1 MSFMDFYMIVPSAF
15 VSGLI
20 WFLILAVFLY
30 IARDPAHH
38 AINALSRVIHNA
50 MRLSAIAV
58 LRWENWMLQ
67 RNKDV
72 LLAQG
77 REAAERMIE
86 REFERIDATVRRD
99 LAEYPALH
107 RQLSEKVTQLDEDYQ
122 SSIEVPPAPPGWV
135 KAVDAVAKIPAKGDP
150 VVSNILEDIHTSLE
164 KASEDAIEQCR
175 KSSRDRHQ
183 ILKGMMPHWRKVTR
197 GLSEVNANV
206 ESLLERS
213 KSIDRHMTDYENIVQ
228 GTNQA
233 VRTLSSSSL
242 TQFFVA
248 GFVLLIAL
256 GGAMINFNLIATP
269 MSEMVGGTS
278 RIMGYPVS
286 NIAAMVIILVE
297 ISMGL
302 FLMEALRITRLF
314 PVIGALDDK
323 LRRVILWAA
332 FIFLFSLA
340 GIEAGLAYM
349 REILMQDAAATRAL
363 LRADGVTEIV
373 QNSHLWITT
382 AAQMGMGFI
391 LPFALTFVA
400 IPLES
405 FVHSTRTV
413 LGVLAVTLLR
423 LLTWGLRFAGNVAR
437 FSGRLMTNVYDLLIF
452 APLWVEQLIKGE
464 SGKKQSNEEDEP
476 GAETFS
482 QPVAQSMSPSMSQSS
497 VS

>member
-1 MSFMDFYMIVPSAF
+1 MAEEMYKKEQNPEKAEADAKKKKE
-15 VSGLI
+15 
-20 WFLILAVFLY
+20 
-30 IARDPAHH
+30 D
-38 AINALSRVIHNA
+38 
-50 MRLSAIAV
+50 
-58 LRWENWMLQ
+58 E
-67 RNKDV
+67 DV
-72 LLAQG
+72 
-77 REAAERMIE
+77 
-86 REFERIDATVRRD
+86 IDAEN
-99 LAEYPALH
+99 LSEYPALH
-107 RQLSEKVTQLDEDYQ
+107 RQLSEEVTLLDEDYQ

-164 KASEDAIEQCR
+164 KASDDAMEQCR
-175 KSSRDRHQ
+175 KSSRERHQ
-183 ILKGMMPHWRKVTR
+183 ILKGMVPHWRRVAQC
-197 GLSEVNANV
+197 LSQVNKNV
-206 ESLLERS
+206 DSLLERC
-213 KSIDRHMTDYENIVQ
+213 KSIDRHMDVYENIVQ

-248 GFVLLIAL
+248 GFVLAIAV
-256 GGAMINFNLIATP
+256 GGAVINFNLIATP

-278 RIMGYPVS
+278 RILGYPVS

-297 ISMGL
+297 IAMGL
-302 FLMEALRITRLF
+302 FLMEGLRITRLF

-332 FIFLFSLA
+332 FIFLFALA

-363 LRADGVTEIV
+363 LRSDGATEIV

-413 LGVLAVTLLR
+413 LGVLAVMLLKV
-423 LLTWGLRFAGNVAR
+423 LIWSLRFTGNIAR
-437 FSGRLMTNVYDLLIF
+437 FSSRTLTNIYDLLIF
-452 APLWVEQLIKGE
+452 APLWVERLIK
-464 SGKKQSNEEDEP
+464 SASKKQNLNKNDNEADTSSAFMRE
-476 GAETFS
+476 GA
-482 QPVAQSMSPSMSQSS
+482 
-497 VS
+497 

>member
-20 WFLILAVFLY
+20 WFVILAVFLY

-38 AINALSRVIHNA
+38 AINALSRVLHNA

-197 GLSEVNANV
+197 SLSEVNTNV

-213 KSIDRHMTDYENIVQ
+213 KSIDRHMSDYENIVQ

-256 GGAMINFNLIATP
+256 GGAIINFNLIATP

-278 RIMGYPVS
+278 RIMGYPMS

-413 LGVLAVTLLR
+413 LGVLAVMLLR
-423 LLTWGLRFAGNVAR
+423 LLTWALRFTGNVAR
-437 FSGRLMTNVYDLLIF
+437 FSGRLLTNVYDLLIF

-464 SGKKQSNEEDEP
+464 SGKKQSSEEDKL

-482 QPVAQSMSPSMSQSS
+482 QPVSQSMSPSMSQSS

>member
-15 VSGLI
+15 ISGLI
-20 WFLILAVFLY
+20 WFVLLALLLY
-30 IARDPAHH
+30 IARDPAHQ
-38 AINALSRVIHNA
+38 AINALSRVLHNA
-50 MRLSAIAV
+50 MRLSAMAV
-58 LRWENWMLQ
+58 LRWEKWMLQ

-77 REAAERMIE
+77 REAAERMID

-99 LAEYPALH
+99 LSEYPALH
-107 RQLSEKVTQLDEDYQ
+107 RQLNEEVTLLDEDYQ
-122 SSIEVPPAPPGWV
+122 SSIEVPPAPPGWI

-164 KASEDAIEQCR
+164 KASDDAIEQCR

-183 ILKGMMPHWRKVTR
+183 ILKGMMPHWRKVTQR
-197 GLSEVNANV
+197 LTQVNNNV

-213 KSIDRHMTDYENIVQ
+213 KGIDRHMAEYESIVQ

-248 GFVLLIAL
+248 GFVLLIAV
-256 GGAMINFNLIATP
+256 GGAAINFNLIATP
-269 MSEMVGGTS
+269 MSEMVGGTA
-278 RIMGYPVS
+278 RIMGYPMS

-297 ISMGL
+297 IAMGL

-323 LRRVILWAA
+323 LRRIILWAA

-363 LRADGVTEIV
+363 LRADGATEIV

-413 LGVLAVTLLR
+413 LGVLAVMMLR
-423 LLTWGLRFAGNVAR
+423 VLTWGLRFAGNVAR
-437 FSGRLMTNVYDLLIF
+437 FSGRMFTNIYDLLIF
-452 APLWVEQLIKGE
+452 APLWIEQLIKGASE
-464 SGKKQSNEEDEP
+464 KKQSHKNKGEELESE
-476 GAETFS
+476 GLS
-482 QPVAQSMSPSMSQSS
+482 QGLSHTITP
-497 VS
+497 

>member
-1 MSFMDFYMIVPSAF
+1 
-15 VSGLI
+15 
-20 WFLILAVFLY
+20 
-30 IARDPAHH
+30 
-38 AINALSRVIHNA
+38 
-50 MRLSAIAV
+50 
-58 LRWENWMLQ
+58 
-67 RNKDV
+67 

-77 REAAERMIE
+77 REASERIIE

-107 RQLSEKVTQLDEDYQ
+107 RQLSEEVTLLDEDYQ
-122 SSIEVPPAPPGWV
+122 SSIEVPPAPPGWI

-150 VVSNILEDIHTSLE
+150 VVSNILEDIHRSLE
-164 KASEDAIEQCR
+164 KASDDALVQYR
-175 KSSRDRHQ
+175 KSSRERHQ
-183 ILKGMMPHWRKVTR
+183 VLKKMMPHWRKVTQR
-197 GLSEVNANV
+197 LGQVNKNV
-206 ESLLERS
+206 DSLLIRC
-213 KSIDRHMTDYENIVQ
+213 KSIDRHMADYENIVQ

-256 GGAMINFNLIATP
+256 GGAAINFNLIATP

-297 ISMGL
+297 VAMGL
-302 FLMEALRITRLF
+302 FLMESLRITRLF

-323 LRRVILWAA
+323 LRRVILWSS

-413 LGVLAVTLLR
+413 LGVFAVMCLR
-423 LLTWGLRFAGNVAR
+423 VLIWFLRFSGNVAR
-437 FSGRLMTNVYDLLIF
+437 FSGRMLTNIYDLLIF
-452 APLWVEQLIKGE
+452 APLWIEHLIVSTSEKKKEQL
-464 SGKKQSNEEDEP
+464 EDDE
-476 GAETFS
+476 AETLTPFVHKGS
-482 QPVAQSMSPSMSQSS
+482 THKETAHDDGMLHDGIAREGT
-497 VS
+497 

>member
-1 MSFMDFYMIVPSAF
+1 MSFMDIYLIVPSAF
-15 VSGLI
+15 ASGMI
-20 WFLILAVFLY
+20 WFVMLAILLY
-30 IARDPAHH
+30 IAREPAHQT
-38 AINALSRVIHNA
+38 INALGRSVHNA
-50 MRLSAIAV
+50 MRLSAREV
-58 LRWENWMLQ
+58 FSWERWMLQ
-67 RNKDV
+67 RNRDV

-77 REAAERMIE
+77 REASERMIE
-86 REFERIDATVRRD
+86 REFARIDTTVCRN
-99 LAEYPALH
+99 LSEYPALH
-107 RQLSEKVTQLDEDYQ
+107 RQLSEEVTLLDEDYQ
-122 SSIEVPPAPPGWV
+122 SSIEVPPVPPGWV

-164 KASEDAIEQCR
+164 KASDDAMEQCR
-175 KSSRDRHQ
+175 KSSRERHQ
-183 ILKGMMPHWRKVTR
+183 ILKGMVPHWRRVAQC
-197 GLSEVNANV
+197 LSQVNKNV
-206 ESLLERS
+206 DSLLERC
-213 KSIDRHMTDYENIVQ
+213 KSIDRHMDVYENIVQ

-248 GFVLLIAL
+248 GFVLAIAV
-256 GGAMINFNLIATP
+256 GGAVINFNLIATP

-278 RIMGYPVS
+278 RILGYPVS

-297 ISMGL
+297 IAMGL
-302 FLMEALRITRLF
+302 FLMEGLRITRLF

-332 FIFLFSLA
+332 FIFLFALA

-363 LRADGVTEIV
+363 LRSDGATEIV

-413 LGVLAVTLLR
+413 LGVLAVMLLKV
-423 LLTWGLRFAGNVAR
+423 LIWSLRFTGNIAR
-437 FSGRLMTNVYDLLIF
+437 FSSRTLTNIYDLLIF
-452 APLWVEQLIKGE
+452 APLWVERLIK
-464 SGKKQSNEEDEP
+464 SASKKQNLNKNDNEADTSSAFMRE
-476 GAETFS
+476 GA
-482 QPVAQSMSPSMSQSS
+482 
-497 VS
+497 

>member
-1 MSFMDFYMIVPSAF
+1 MSFMDIYLIVPSAF
-15 VSGLI
+15 ASGMI
-20 WFLILAVFLY
+20 WFVLLAVLLY
-30 IARDPAHH
+30 IARDPAHQ
-38 AINALSRVIHNA
+38 AIASLSRVIHNS
-50 MRLSAIAV
+50 MRLSATAV
-58 LRWENWMLQ
+58 ARSERWMLQ

-107 RQLSEKVTQLDEDYQ
+107 RQLNEEITRLDEDYQ
-122 SSIEVPPAPPGWV
+122 SSTEVPPAPPGWV

-164 KASEDAIEQCR
+164 KASDDAMEQCR
-175 KSSRDRHQ
+175 KSSRERHQ
-183 ILKGMMPHWRKVTR
+183 ILKGMMPHWRKASQC
-197 GLSEVNANV
+197 LSQVNKNV
-206 ESLLERS
+206 DSLLERS
-213 KSIDRHMTDYENIVQ
+213 KNIDRHMAEYEGIVQ

-233 VRTLSSSSL
+233 VRTLSSSSI

-248 GFVLLIAL
+248 AFVLAIAV
-256 GGAMINFNLIATP
+256 GGAAINFNLIATP

-278 RIMGYPVS
+278 RIMGYPVAS
-286 NIAAMVIILVE
+286 IAAMVIILVE
-297 ISMGL
+297 IAMGL
-302 FLMEALRITRLF
+302 FLMESLRITRLF

-349 REILMQDAAATRAL
+349 RELLMQDAAATRAL
-363 LRADGVTEIV
+363 LRADGATEIV

-405 FVHSTRTV
+405 FVHSLRTV
-413 LGVLAVTLLR
+413 LGIVAVAFLR
-423 LLTWGLRFAGNVAR
+423 GLIWGLRLTGNLAR
-437 FSGRLMTNVYDLLIF
+437 FSGRMLVNGYDLLIF
-452 APLWVEQLIKGE
+452 APLWVEQLIK
-464 SGKKQSNEEDEP
+464 SWNEKNTEP
-476 GAETFS
+476 VTKNSEPEASSTFAS
-482 QPVAQSMSPSMSQSS
+482 
-497 VS
+497 

>member
-1 MSFMDFYMIVPSAF
+1 MSFMDIYLIVPNAF
-15 VSGLI
+15 ASGMI
-20 WFLILAVFLY
+20 WFVLLAVLLY
-30 IARDPAHH
+30 IAREPAHQT
-38 AINALSRVIHNA
+38 INSLSRAIHNS
-50 MRLSAIAV
+50 MRLSATAV
-58 LRWENWMLQ
+58 AGSERWMMQ

-107 RQLSEKVTQLDEDYQ
+107 RQLNEEVTRLDEDYQ
-122 SSIEVPPAPPGWV
+122 SSVEVPPAPPGWV

-164 KASEDAIEQCR
+164 KASDDAMTQCR
-175 KSSRDRHQ
+175 KSSRERHQ
-183 ILKGMMPHWRKVTR
+183 ILKGMMPHWRKTSQY
-197 GLSEVNANV
+197 LTQVNKNV
-206 ESLLERS
+206 DSLLQRC
-213 KSIDRHMTDYENIVQ
+213 KNIDRHMAEYESIVQ
-228 GTNQA
+228 GSDQA
-233 VRTLSSSSL
+233 VRTLSSSSI

-248 GFVLLIAL
+248 AFVLAIAV
-256 GGAMINFNLIATP
+256 GGAAINFNLIATP

-297 ISMGL
+297 IAMGL

-349 REILMQDAAATRAL
+349 RELLMQDAAATRAL

-405 FVHSTRTV
+405 FVHSLRTV
-413 LGVLAVTLLR
+413 LGVFAVAFLRVVVWVLR
-423 LLTWGLRFAGNVAR
+423 LSGNLAR
-437 FSGRLMTNVYDLLIF
+437 FLGRTLINVYDLLIF
-452 APLWVEQLIKGE
+452 APLWVEHLIKNAGDKSEAVIAE
-464 SGKKQSNEEDEP
+464 SVE
-476 GAETFS
+476 AET
-482 QPVAQSMSPSMSQSS
+482 SS
-497 VS
+497 SFVR

>member
-1 MSFMDFYMIVPSAF
+1 MSFMDIYLIVPSAF

-20 WFLILAVFLY
+20 WFVILAVLLY
-30 IARDPAHH
+30 IAREPAHQ
-38 AINALSRVIHNA
+38 AINALSRVLHNA
-50 MRLSAIAV
+50 MRLSACAV

-77 REAAERMIE
+77 REAAERMID

-107 RQLSEKVTQLDEDYQ
+107 RQLNEEVTLLDEDYQ

-150 VVSNILEDIHTSLE
+150 VVSNILEDIHASLE
-164 KASEDAIEQCR
+164 KASVDAMTQFR
-175 KSSRDRHQ
+175 KSSRERHQ
-183 ILKGMMPHWRKVTR
+183 ILKGMMPHWRKVTQR
-197 GLSEVNANV
+197 LTQVNKNV
-206 ESLLERS
+206 DSLLERS
-213 KSIDRHMTDYENIVQ
+213 KGIDRHMAEYENIVQ

-248 GFVLLIAL
+248 GFVLLIAV
-256 GGAMINFNLIATP
+256 GGAAINFNLIATP

-297 ISMGL
+297 IAMGL

-323 LRRVILWAA
+323 LRRMILWAA

-413 LGVLAVTLLR
+413 LGVLAVMLLR
-423 LLTWGLRFAGNVAR
+423 LLTWGLRFTGNLAR
-437 FSGRLMTNVYDLLIF
+437 FSGRMLTNVYDLLIF
-452 APLWVEQLIKGE
+452 APLWVEQLIKTAAQ
-464 SGKKQSNEEDEP
+464 KKQSHV
-476 GAETFS
+476 AENKES
-482 QPVAQSMSPSMSQSS
+482 NSEILSPAMDSLAREGT
-497 VS
+497 

>member
-15 VSGLI
+15 ASGMI
-20 WFLILAVFLY
+20 WFVLLAVLLY
-30 IARDPAHH
+30 IARDPAHQ
-38 AINALSRVIHNA
+38 AIASLSRVIHNS
-50 MRLSAIAV
+50 MRLSATAV
-58 LRWENWMLQ
+58 ARSERWMLQ

-77 REAAERMIE
+77 RETAERMIE

-107 RQLSEKVTQLDEDYQ
+107 RQLNEEITRLDEDYQ
-122 SSIEVPPAPPGWV
+122 SSTEVPPAPPGWV

-150 VVSNILEDIHTSLE
+150 VVSNILEDIHASLE
-164 KASEDAIEQCR
+164 KASEDAMEQCR
-175 KSSRDRHQ
+175 KSSRERHQ
-183 ILKGMMPHWRKVTR
+183 ILKGMMPHWRKASQC
-197 GLSEVNANV
+197 LSQVNKNV
-206 ESLLERS
+206 DSLLQRS
-213 KSIDRHMTDYENIVQ
+213 NNIDRHMAEYEGIVQ
-228 GTNQA
+228 GSNQA
-233 VRTLSSSSL
+233 VRTLSSSSI

-248 GFVLLIAL
+248 AFVLAIAV
-256 GGAMINFNLIATP
+256 GGAAINFNLIATP

-278 RIMGYPVS
+278 RIMGYPVAS
-286 NIAAMVIILVE
+286 IAAMVIILVE
-297 ISMGL
+297 IAMGL
-302 FLMEALRITRLF
+302 FLMESLRITRLF

-349 REILMQDAAATRAL
+349 RELLMQDAAATRAL
-363 LRADGVTEIV
+363 LRADGATEIV

-405 FVHSTRTV
+405 FVHSLRTV
-413 LGVLAVTLLR
+413 LGIVAVAFLR
-423 LLTWGLRFAGNVAR
+423 GLIWGLRLIGTLAR
-437 FSGRLMTNVYDLLIF
+437 FSGRMLVNVYDLLIF
-452 APLWVEQLIKGE
+452 APLWIEQLIKNSGDKTTDSVEE
-464 SGKKQSNEEDEP
+464 SAEPEPSSNF
-476 GAETFS
+476 AR
-482 QPVAQSMSPSMSQSS
+482 
-497 VS
+497 